1 MPAELDACWSKIGVR
16 GDGSCPELRHHVHCR
31 NCPVHA
37 AAALKLLDR
46 PPPSGYIEEWTEH
59 IARITGSR
67 DGSASTASTR
77 DGASAL
83 VFQLGHEF
91 LALPTSVVKEVAELR
106 VIHRLPQ
113 RRDGPV
119 LGIANIRGELLV
131 CVSLGR
137 LLDVDETPQA
147 PRGPAGRLLVIGR
160 DDRRTVL
167 PVGAVHG
174 IHRYRVRDLARTPAT
189 IAKAASPYTEAM
201 LSWQDRTVACLDAD
215 RLLAAVDRCIA

>member
-1 MPAELDACWSKIGVR
+1 MAAELDACWSRIGVR
-16 GDGSCPELRHHVHCR
+16 GDGSCPELQQHVHCR

-46 PPPSGYIEEWTEH
+46 PPPPGYVEEWTEH
-59 IARITGSR
+59 IARIRGSRNEAEGSR
-67 DGSASTASTR
+67 DES
-77 DGASAL
+77 SAL
-83 VFQLGHEF
+83 IFQLGHEF

-106 VIHRLPQ
+106 VIHRLPH

-131 CVSLGR
+131 CVSLGK

-174 IHRYRVRDLARTPAT
+174 IHRYRARDLARTPAT

-201 LSWQDRTVACLDAD
+201 LPWQNRTVACLDAD